1 VLADVKEFV
10 MAKEILM
17 LVLFFCVGACNVYS
31 QSGNGSSADI
41 RALCSRL
48 AEIKTLPIKGEP
60 GIDAAYDSLVGAG
73 DAVVPCLIQKIT
85 NLTPIRDPR
94 CLFSERTT
102 VGDIAYFVL
111 VHITKLDF
119 AELLPAEVQKEIQT
133 NGVYAFHD
141 YIRRKGARSQ
151 LQFKVREWYRRK
163 HPA

>member
-1 VLADVKEFV
+1 
-10 MAKEILM
+10 MAKQILM
-17 LVLFFCVGACNVYS
+17 LVLFFCVWACNVYS

-60 GIDAAYDSLVGAG
+60 GIDAAYDALVGAG

-85 NLTPIRDPR
+85 DLTPIRDPR
-94 CLFSERTT
+94 CLFLERTT

-111 VHITKLDF
+111 VDITKLDF
-119 AELLPAEVQKEIQT
+119 AELLPAEVQKKIQT
-133 NGVYAFHD
+133 NGVYAYHD